1 MEALNREEDLVL
13 KDIISQGILNG
24 TISRHKNFQDE
35 LAYAELQRE
44 LLGELPGA
52 SSEAINNLNRLLTA
66 FPAYSPP
73 HRLVRAAQAS
83 VSKVLAA
90 SNALADSIVSMEHQA
105 RVAIVVMKEITA
117 KHEAYKQKERER
129 KARSQRQRDTNQTT
143 IMSHMVRGGLPRAAP
158 ITPGL
163 TRTTSTRTLSAPANP
178 SRGFRSS
185 TPAPAPPPSSQTG
198 KTAVE
203 TILVSSDS
211 SENAVPAKKM
221 KPRRSP
227 RLESAASAAE
237 AAEAHVESGSPSEA
251 SSTRS
256 FGGQNLDGAMSSSS
270 SATSPTTSASPLP
283 SSSKDARPLSAFD
296 FFHSVMGDVA
306 ECAMREVEII
316 REQARIEAIAEPLHS
331 PIGRSDLGEQRAEAN
346 DVKNEE
352 ICPVDLT
359 ISKLM

>member
-44 LLGELPGA
+44 LLGELPAA

-83 VSKVLAA
+83 VSKVHAA

-105 RVAIVVMKEITA
+105 RVAIVVMKELAA
-117 KHEAYKQKERER
+117 KHEAFKQKERER
-129 KARSQRQRDTNQTT
+129 RARSQRQRDTNQTT

-158 ITPGL
+158 VTPAL
-163 TRTTSTRTLSAPANP
+163 TRTTSIRTSSAPANP

-185 TPAPAPPPSSQTG
+185 TPAPAPPPRSQTG
-198 KTAVE
+198 TTAVE
-203 TILVSSDS
+203 TIVVSSDS
-211 SENAVPAKKM
+211 SEHAVPAKKM

-227 RLESAASAAE
+227 RLENAASAAE
-237 AAEAHVESGSPSEA
+237 AAETPVESGSPSEA
-251 SSTRS
+251 SSTHS
-256 FGGQNLDGAMSSSS
+256 FSATNIDGAMSNSS
-270 SATSPTTSASPLP
+270 SATSPMP
-283 SSSKDARPLSAFD
+283 SSSHNAHPLTAFD
-296 FFHSVMGDVA
+296 FFKNVMEDAVS
-306 ECAMREVEII
+306 CAVREVEILH
-316 REQARIEAIAEPLHS
+316 EQARIESFPEPM
-331 PIGRSDLGEQRAEAN
+331 GRSELGEERALAN
-346 DVKNEE
+346 DIKEE
-352 ICPVDLT
+352 TVSPVDLT